1 MSRSSR
7 SSSQSSRTSS
17 NGISS
22 DDIGYYAQNNSLK
35 SSDIGSISPLKS
47 PLLRK
52 GNRSSESSIDSEKNK
67 EIIKKYKRPRD
78 DTPIAGVLHSYSG
91 NYKQDCI
98 TCRKLEE
105 QENIQDAQISE
116 DDDFHEYNPDNS
128 RSSNRQKNKKR
139 KKASRS
145 SSRSGGTKR
154 TKRRR
159 NSKRKS
165 KRRNT

>member
-1 MSRSSR
+1 MSRSSK

-22 DDIGYYAQNNSLK
+22 DDIGNHAQNDSLK
-35 SSDIGSISPLKS
+35 SSDFGSISPLK
-47 PLLRK
+47 RK
-52 GNRSSESSIDSEKNK
+52 RNRSSRSSKSSIDSAKNK
-67 EIIKKYKRPRD
+67 RIIANFNNNPD
-78 DTPIAGVLHSYSG
+78 DTLEAGDYHEY
-91 NYKQDCI
+91 NEIYINKCI
-98 TCRKLEE
+98 TCQKLYN
-105 QENIQDAQISE
+105 QYNNENAQINDNHVYKPLS
-116 DDDFHEYNPDNS
+116 NNS